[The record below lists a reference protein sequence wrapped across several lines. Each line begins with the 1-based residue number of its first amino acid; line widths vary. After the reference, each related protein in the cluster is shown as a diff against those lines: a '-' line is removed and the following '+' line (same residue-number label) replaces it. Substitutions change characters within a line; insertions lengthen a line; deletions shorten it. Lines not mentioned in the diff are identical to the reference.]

1 MPSTY
6 AHRRFGANVLEHLP
20 DELRAQ
26 LEQNRELYDIG
37 LHGPDLLFYYHAAK
51 SNPVGALGNAMHEE
65 PGRVFFDRA
74 RGVVKNEDDRAA
86 ALAYALGFVCHFAL
100 DSTCHPYVERF
111 TRESGVTHCEIETE
125 FDNLLLRRDG
135 CDPLKFFTASHI
147 HPSEQNAKVIAPFYE
162 GISEQE
168 ALEALKGM
176 ISVHR
181 LLQASNPVKRWV
193 VLTGMKA
200 VGKYD
205 MLHGL
210 VPNPQPN
217 PKCVKSGKQLEA
229 LYAKALPLAETLILE
244 FMAKLDTDEPLDKA
258 YDHTFGEF

>member
-74 RGVVKNEDDRAA
+74 RRVVHCEADLDA

-100 DSTCHPYVERF
+100 DSTCHPYVEQF
-111 TRESGVTHCEIETE
+111 TRES
-125 FDNLLLRRDG
+125 
-135 CDPLKFFTASHI
+135 A
-147 HPSEQNAKVIAPFYE
+147 
-162 GISEQE
+162 
-168 ALEALKGM
+168 
-176 ISVHR
+176 
-181 LLQASNPVKRWV
+181 
-193 VLTGMKA
+193 
-200 VGKYD
+200 
-205 MLHGL
+205 
-210 VPNPQPN
+210 
-217 PKCVKSGKQLEA
+217 
-229 LYAKALPLAETLILE
+229 
-244 FMAKLDTDEPLDKA
+244 
-258 YDHTFGEF
+258 